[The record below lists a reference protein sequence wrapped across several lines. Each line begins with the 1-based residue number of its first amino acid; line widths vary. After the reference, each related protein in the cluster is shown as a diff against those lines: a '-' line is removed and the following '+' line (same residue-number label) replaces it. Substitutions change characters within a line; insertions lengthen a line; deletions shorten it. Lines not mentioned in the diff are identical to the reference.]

1 MYKLLIFLT
10 LIVATTSSSEYQQ
23 CLERIHHSRDSLCDV
38 LKSADN
44 DTLVKSAQKL
54 IIRFIDDEI
63 FPYWYYTPW
72 NFNGT
77 TRVPKSGTIA
87 CGYFVTTVLQDVGF
101 DIPRVKWAQLGPEG
115 VIKKFC
121 REIKRFH
128 DRPVG
133 EVIDYIK
140 KKPDAVYVV
149 GLDCH
154 VGFIVK
160 YQQKIQFVH
169 SNYYH
174 PDIGVMSENLD
185 TENPLRDSKYRVFG
199 TVTDSVNVLRW
210 ITKIQV
216 R

>member
-1 MYKLLIFLT
+1 MYKLIILIM
-10 LIVATTSSSEYQQ
+10 LIVATANSSEYQQ
-23 CLERIHHSRDSLCDV
+23 CLERIHHSRDSLSNV
-38 LKSADN
+38 LNNVTN
-44 DTLVKSAQKL
+44 DSIVKSAQKL
-54 IIRFIDDEI
+54 LLRFIDDEI

-72 NFNGT
+72 NFYGT
-77 TRVPKSGTIA
+77 TRVPKSGNIA

-101 DIPRVKWAQLGPEG
+101 DIPRVKWAQLASEG
-115 VIKKFC
+115 IIKKFC

-128 DRPVG
+128 DRPVS

-160 YQQKIQFVH
+160 YQEKIQFVH

-174 PDIGVMSENLD
+174 PEIGVMSEYLD
-185 TENPLRDSKYRVFG
+185 TENPLRDSKYRVIG

-210 ITKIQV
+210 ITKTTV

>member
-1 MYKLLIFLT
+1 MYKLLIILIFMVST
-10 LIVATTSSSEYQQ
+10 LYSSEYQQ
-23 CLERIHHSRDSLCDV
+23 CLERIHHSRDSLNAV
-38 LKSADN
+38 RKSTEN
-44 DTLVKSAQKL
+44 DTLIKSAQNL
-54 IIRFIDDEI
+54 LVRFIDDEI

-72 NFNGT
+72 NFYGT
-77 TRVPKSGTIA
+77 TQVPKSGTIA
-87 CGYFVTTVLQDVGF
+87 CGYFVTTVLRDVGF
-101 DIPRVKWAQLGPEG
+101 DIPRVKWAQLPSEG
-115 VIKKFC
+115 IILKFC

-128 DRPVG
+128 DRPVS

-160 YQQKIQFVH
+160 YQGKIQFVH

-174 PDIGVMSENLD
+174 PEIGVMSENLD
-185 TENPLRDSKYRVFG
+185 SENPLRDSKYRVVG
-199 TVTDSVNVLRW
+199 KVSDSVNVLRW
-210 ITKIQV
+210 ISKTPV

>member
-1 MYKLLIFLT
+1 MHKLLILLVLLVT
-10 LIVATTSSSEYQQ
+10 IIYSSEYQQ
-23 CLERIHHSRDSLCDV
+23 CLERIHHSRDSLSEV
-38 LKSADN
+38 FKSTNN

-54 IIRFIDDEI
+54 LIRFIDDEI

-72 NFNGT
+72 NFYGT

-101 DIPRVKWAQLGPEG
+101 DIPRVKWAQLASEG
-115 VIKKFC
+115 IIKKFC
-121 REIKRFH
+121 REIKRFQ
-128 DRPVG
+128 DRPVS

-160 YQQKIQFVH
+160 YQEKIQFVH
-169 SNYYH
+169 SNYYR
-174 PDIGVMSENLD
+174 PEIGVMSEDLD
-185 TENPLRDSKYRVFG
+185 SKNPLRDSKTRLIG
-199 TVTDSVNVLRW
+199 TVTDSVNIVRW
-210 ITKIQV
+210 ITKTTV

>member
-1 MYKLLIFLT
+1 M
-10 LIVATTSSSEYQQ
+10 SE
-23 CLERIHHSRDSLCDV
+23 V
-38 LKSADN
+38 FKSTNN

-54 IIRFIDDEI
+54 LIRFIDDEI

-72 NFNGT
+72 NFYGT

-101 DIPRVKWAQLGPEG
+101 DIPRVKWAQLASEG
-115 VIKKFC
+115 IIKKFC
-121 REIKRFH
+121 REIKRFQ
-128 DRPVG
+128 DRPVS

-160 YQQKIQFVH
+160 YQEKIQFVH
-169 SNYYH
+169 SNYYR
-174 PDIGVMSENLD
+174 PEIGVMSEDLD
-185 TENPLRDSKYRVFG
+185 SKNPLRDSKTRLIG
-199 TVTDSVNVLRW
+199 TVTDSVNIVRW
-210 ITKIQV
+210 ITKTTV